1 MKCLSE
7 FVLCFLSATEVFTT
21 LTTNQEEEEDDPEVA
36 SAIVPEI
43 SVKKKNQPGC
53 CNKAFYSFKETVPVF
68 EELIHYPSLLQLS
81 FKKYIY
87 KLIRNI
93 TMENF
98 FF

>member
-43 SVKKKNQPGC
+43 SVKKKINQVVVTRR
-53 CNKAFYSFKETVPVF
+53 S
-68 EELIHYPSLLQLS
+68 IPSKRLCACV
-81 FKKYIY
+81 
-87 KLIRNI
+87 
-93 TMENF
+93 
-98 FF
+98 